1 MLFNSQIFI
10 FIFLPITLLGYY
22 LLGRRNSNLA
32 ILWLTLASLF
42 FYAWWDVRYLA
53 LILFSI
59 VFNYLAARLVSDDT
73 KGEKTRYRLL
83 MGSIVANLAL
93 LGYFKYANFFVDN
106 VNDLIGTDWTLQRI
120 ILPLAISFFTFQ
132 SLFP

>member
-42 FYAWWDVRYLA
+42 F
-53 LILFSI
+53 
-59 VFNYLAARLVSDDT
+59 FN
-73 KGEKTRYRLL
+73 
-83 MGSIVANLAL
+83 
-93 LGYFKYANFFVDN
+93 
-106 VNDLIGTDWTLQRI
+106 
-120 ILPLAISFFTFQ
+120 
-132 SLFP
+132 